1 MLDQQVVGG
10 STEQRIPRDCRTGR
24 LQPCERGLVDDERQ
38 LHAANI
44 GGVRC
49 RQQAGVTKGAKR
61 SGNRF
66 GEHDPA
72 IGRHGRLLLVGN
84 LVGRREMVRRQVFGK
99 IENRVQRLAIMP
111 GITRLPQQ
119 ALNIEPLE
127 EEKFHIP
134 ARQYQ

>member
-1 MLDQQVVGG
+1 MLA
-10 STEQRIPRDCRTGR
+10 SLAAETPEIMARR
-24 LQPCERGLVDDERQ
+24 L
-38 LHAANI
+38 
-44 GGVRC
+44 
-49 RQQAGVTKGAKR
+49 
-61 SGNRF
+61 
-66 GEHDPA
+66 
-72 IGRHGRLLLVGN
+72 
-84 LVGRREMVRRQVFGK
+84 EMVRRQVFGK